1 VPSGAPLWQTA
12 EKTAS
17 ILAAKVMLSK
27 ECSIATE
34 HPLASK
40 AGSDAMQ
47 AGGNAFDAAVAASFA
62 LGVVLPHLSGLGG
75 DFFALFYEAKSGKV
89 RCLNGSGWAPSGSTV
104 EALRAHGLD
113 KMPLF
118 GPTSVVVPG
127 LVGGVEELHRKFGTA
142 EFGPLLKRAVE
153 LAEGGFPVSPGL
165 AGALARY
172 NGNLSRD
179 ALLAFGADGLGP
191 APGDK
196 LRERALAERL
206 KEIADGGSEEFY
218 RGAAADEITEAIGA
232 EGLEVERNDFAF
244 NPEWVEPL
252 EVEYRGH
259 RVFEVPPNSMGAAAL
274 MILKEI
280 ESREPPAADSL
291 ERVRQMTEATR
302 VALAAKDEF
311 IGDPRFVAFDLKGFL
326 DSRLG
331 PRSTAVTDGDTTY
344 FAVADRE
351 GNLLSCIQSLFHPFG
366 SRIYLKES
374 GFFLNNRAS
383 AFKLEGPNKLAP
395 RKRPVHTLSALLLSK
410 DRGEP
415 PYLAMGTSGG
425 ERRPQLHALFVTN
438 VVDYSMDVEAALNFP
453 RFVWNGEE
461 TEVERGY
468 RMGEGRA
475 EGIRLVN
482 YPSHQGVGQGVELTS
497 EGKKAV
503 SDIRGDGG
511 PAGF

>member
-1 VPSGAPLWQTA
+1 L
-12 EKTAS
+12 
-17 ILAAKVMLSK
+17 LAAKVMLSK
-27 ECSIATE
+27 GCSIATE

-40 AGSDAMQ
+40 AGSDAMR

-62 LGVVLPHLSGLGG
+62 LSVVLPHLSGLGG
-75 DFFALFYEAKSGKV
+75 DFFALFYEGMSGRV

-104 EALRAHGLD
+104 EALRARGLD
-113 KMPLF
+113 EVPLF

-127 LVGGVEELHRKFGTA
+127 LVGGVEELHRKFGRA
-142 EFGPLLKRAVE
+142 EFGPLLDRAVE
-153 LAEGGFPVSPGL
+153 LAEGGFPVSRGL
-165 AGALARY
+165 ASALARY
-172 NGNLSRD
+172 NGDLPRD

-191 APGDK
+191 APGDE
-196 LRERALAERL
+196 LREGALAERL
-206 KEIADGGSEEFY
+206 KEIADGGSQEFY
-218 RGAAADEITEAIGA
+218 RGAAADEMMGAIGA
-232 EGLEVERNDFAF
+232 EGLEAKRDDFAF
-244 NPEWVEPL
+244 SPEWVEPL

-259 RVFEVPPNSMGAAAL
+259 RVFEVPPNSMGAATL

-280 ESREPPAADSL
+280 ESREPPAVDSL
-291 ERVRQMTEATR
+291 ERVRQLTEATR

-311 IGDPRFVAFDLKGFL
+311 IGDPRFAAFDLPGFL

-331 PRSTAVTDGDTTY
+331 PSSAAVTDGDTTY
-344 FAVADRE
+344 FAVADGE

-410 DRGEP
+410 DGGDS

-425 ERRPQLHALFVTN
+425 EHRPQLHALFVTN
-438 VVDYSMDVEAALNFP
+438 VVDYSTDVEAALNFP

-461 TEVERGY
+461 TVVERGY
-468 RMGEGRA
+468 HLGEGRA
-475 EGIRLVN
+475 EGIRLVG
-482 YPSHQGVGQGVELTS
+482 YPSHHGVAQRVELTS
-497 EGKKAV
+497 AGKKAV
-503 SDIRGDGG
+503 SDIRGDGE

>member
-1 VPSGAPLWQTA
+1 
-12 EKTAS
+12 
-17 ILAAKVMLSK
+17 MLSK
-27 ECSIATE
+27 GCSIATE

-40 AGSDAMQ
+40 SGSEAMQ
-47 AGGNAFDAAVAASFA
+47 AGGNAFDAAVAASFT
-62 LGVVLPHLSGLGG
+62 LSVVLPHLSGLGG
-75 DFFALFYEAKSGKV
+75 DFFALFYEGKSGKV

-104 EALRAHGLD
+104 EALRARGLD
-113 KMPLF
+113 KMPLY

-127 LVGGVEELHRKFGTA
+127 LVGGVEELHRKFGNA

-153 LAEGGFPVSPGL
+153 LSEGGFPVSLGL
-165 AGALARY
+165 ARALARY
-172 NGNLSRD
+172 NVDLPRD

-191 APGDK
+191 APGDI

-218 RGAAADEITEAIGA
+218 RGAAADEIKEAIGA
-232 EGLEVERNDFAF
+232 EGLEIERDDFAF
-244 NPEWVEPL
+244 SPEWVEPL
-252 EVEYRGH
+252 EVEYHGQ

-311 IGDPRFVAFDLKGFL
+311 IGDPRFVAFDLKDFL

-331 PRSTAVTDGDTTY
+331 PRSIGVSDGDTTY
-344 FAVADRE
+344 FAIADGE

-366 SRIYLKES
+366 SRIYLKKS

-383 AFKLEGPNKLAP
+383 AFKLEGPNRLAP
-395 RKRPVHTLSALLLSK
+395 KKRPVHTLSALLLSK
-410 DRGEP
+410 DRGES

-425 ERRPQLHALFVTN
+425 EHRPQLHALFVTN
-438 VVDYSMDVEAALNFP
+438 VVDYSMDVEGALNFP
-453 RFVWNGEE
+453 RFVWESAWSTIPRAKGW
-461 TEVERGY
+461 
-468 RMGEGRA
+468 GRA
-475 EGIRLVN
+475 
-482 YPSHQGVGQGVELTS
+482 SS
-497 EGKKAV
+497 
-503 SDIRGDGG
+503 
-511 PAGF
+511 